1 MYKQLM
7 PIIYQTTLSKPVK
20 FSGIGLHSG
29 KKSEIRILPAEADDG
44 IIFKRVD
51 LKKITL
57 SKLIIK
63 KLLQQNYVP
72 H

>member
-1 MYKQLM
+1 MYKHLM

-51 LKKITL
+51 L
-57 SKLIIK
+57 
-63 KLLQQNYVP
+63 
-72 H
+72 